1 MRKKY
6 LLVFI
11 IFILISFRLFAA
23 ADTQTFTPHIEVA
36 PYNGAYG
43 VPMGS
48 PFYTGG
54 THEDKNADDFNDSEN
69 YSNDE
74 IICIG
79 SVQGLKKSV
88 WEANYGPNTEFEV
101 EVSCPNGFYFVS
113 QSNPAFRRPF
123 ELLLVFKQG
132 LVYEVSSSV
141 AIWDDWSDYSRGK
154 DRQIDRGRYVLSDN
168 TNTLPDNKITME
180 RWEEKQDEER
190 NWNIVDKEYR
200 YRNQVSSIW
209 CDIILELPGE
219 ILPGTD
225 TLYVEEKGME
235 YPLIEADDYT
245 ALVKITF
252 RYGDLS
258 NSISIPFSGYY
269 ERDVNN
275 KQEGTCSL
283 LVEPTA
289 EAAHM
294 SITRDRGT
302 WVTVGTLD
310 FLMSTFEN
318 AKNTPVIFASSS
330 SDPEDPN
337 ASEFRM
343 VHDSVTFNT
352 PLTNTN
358 SIPYTVRI
366 QRTGTNGTAQAIFDG
381 TGNIDDVR
389 NSSTYGIRPEVT
401 PAKIQHAASN
411 MDYYGYE
418 GNIDVMM
425 EAGSN
430 VMLAGRYTGTVYIHV
445 VADDGEGG

>member
-23 ADTQTFTPHIEVA
+23 ADTQTFTPHIEIA

-54 THEDKNADDFNDSEN
+54 SYVDKNEDDFDDSSD

-79 SVQGLKKSV
+79 SAQNFERDV
-88 WEANYGPNTEFEV
+88 WEEMYGPDVEFEV
-101 EVSCPNGFYFVS
+101 SISCPNGFYFVS
-113 QSNPAFRRPF
+113 QSNPAFKRPF
-123 ELLLVFKQG
+123 EFLLVFKQTRRNIFEG
-132 LVYEVSSSV
+132 QYDLGE
-141 AIWDDWSDYSRGK
+141 K
-154 DRQIDRGRYVLSDN
+154 
-168 TNTLPDNKITME
+168 KITQNDSEPKSVKMVE
-180 RWEEKQDEER
+180 WAR
-190 NWNIVDKEYR
+190 VD
-200 YRNQVSSIW
+200 NNASIW

-225 TLYVEEKGME
+225 TLYVEETGME

-245 ALVKITF
+245 ALVTITF

-330 SDPEDPN
+330 SDPEDPS

-445 VADDGEGG
+445 VADDGKGG

>member
-54 THEDKNADDFNDSEN
+54 THEDKNAGDFNDSEN

-132 LVYEVSSSV
+132 LVYERSQL
-141 AIWDDWSDYSRGK
+141 IFINTWSDYSLK
-154 DRQIDRGRYVLSDN
+154 ADTQIDLGVRNLSGGGDISGD
-168 TNTLPDNKITME
+168 PIKIQS
-180 RWEEKQDEER
+180 WNEKEDDS
-190 NWNIVDKEYR
+190 WDDFFISR
-200 YRNQVSSIW
+200 YRNQVNSAW
-209 CDIILELPGE
+209 CDIILKLPGE

-225 TLYVEEKGME
+225 TLYVEETGME

-245 ALVKITF
+245 ALVTITF

>member
-1 MRKKY
+1 MRRRY
-6 LLVFI
+6 IVAI
-11 IFILISFRLFAA
+11 IFIVVFSYQLYANGNHE
-23 ADTQTFTPHIEVA
+23 TPETPYIEVA

-43 VPMGS
+43 VPLGS

-54 THEDKNADDFNDSEN
+54 THEDKDAGDFDDSKN

-79 SVQGLKKSV
+79 SAQNFERDV
-88 WEANYGPNTEFEV
+88 WKEMYGPDVEFEV
-101 EVSCPNGFYFVS
+101 SISCPNGFYFVS
-113 QSNPAFRRPF
+113 QSNPAFKRPF
-123 ELLLVFKQG
+123 EFLLVFKQTRLSFWG
-132 LVYEVSSSV
+132 DPQHDLGEKKITPNDSEPKSV
-141 AIWDDWSDYSRGK
+141 KMVEWSDL
-154 DRQIDRGRYVLSDN
+154 DDN
-168 TNTLPDNKITME
+168 A
-180 RWEEKQDEER
+180 
-190 NWNIVDKEYR
+190 
-200 YRNQVSSIW
+200 SIW

-225 TLYVEEKGME
+225 TLYVEETGME

-245 ALVKITF
+245 ALVTITF

-381 TGNIDDVR
+381 TGNIDEVR

-401 PAKIQHAASN
+401 PAKIQHADSN

-418 GNIDVMM
+418 GNVDVMM

-445 VADDGEGG
+445 VADDGKGG

>member
-11 IFILISFRLFAA
+11 ILILISFRLFAA

-54 THEDKNADDFNDSEN
+54 SYVDKNEDDFDDSSD

-113 QSNPAFRRPF
+113 QSNQAFRRPF
-123 ELLLVFKQG
+123 ELMLVFKQG
-132 LVYEVSSSV
+132 LVYERSQLYV
-141 AIWDDWSDYSRGK
+141 IGGWSDYSLMA
-154 DRQIDRGRYVLSDN
+154 DPQIDLGVRNLSDGGDISGD
-168 TNTLPDNKITME
+168 PIKI
-180 RWEEKQDEER
+180 QS
-190 NWNIVDKEYR
+190 WNEKEYGMDDGR
-200 YRNQVSSIW
+200 LSDYRNQVNSAW
-209 CDIILELPGE
+209 CDIILKLPGE

-225 TLYVEEKGME
+225 TLYVEETGME

-245 ALVKITF
+245 ALVTITF

-258 NSISIPFSGYY
+258 KSISIPFSGYY

-283 LVEPTA
+283 LIEPTA

-381 TGNIDDVR
+381 TGNIDEVR

-401 PAKIQHAASN
+401 PAKIQHADSN

-445 VADDGEGG
+445 VADDGKGG

>member
-23 ADTQTFTPHIEVA
+23 ADTQAFTPHIEVA

-132 LVYEVSSSV
+132 LVYERSQL
-141 AIWDDWSDYSRGK
+141 IFINTWSDYSLK
-154 DRQIDRGRYVLSDN
+154 ADTQIDLGVRNLSGGGDISGD
-168 TNTLPDNKITME
+168 PIKIQS
-180 RWEEKQDEER
+180 WNEKEDDS
-190 NWNIVDKEYR
+190 WDDFFISR
-200 YRNQVSSIW
+200 YRNQVNSAW
-209 CDIILELPGE
+209 CDIILKLPGE

-225 TLYVEEKGME
+225 TLYVEETGME

-245 ALVKITF
+245 ALVTITF

>member
-6 LLVFI
+6 LFVFI

-54 THEDKNADDFNDSEN
+54 SYVDKNEDDFDDSSD

-101 EVSCPNGFYFVS
+101 EVSCPNGLYFVS
-113 QSNPAFRRPF
+113 QSNQAFRRPF
-123 ELLLVFKQG
+123 ELMLVFKQG
-132 LVYEVSSSV
+132 LVFERSS
-141 AIWDDWSDYSRGK
+141 WRLFGGWSEYSKGK
-154 DRQIDRGRYVLSDN
+154 DDQIDIAVRNLSDGGDVSGD
-168 TNTLPDNKITME
+168 PIKI
-180 RWEEKQDEER
+180 DA
-190 NWNIVDKEYR
+190 WNEHEDSLITR
-200 YRNQVSSIW
+200 YRNQVNSAW
-209 CDIILELPGE
+209 CDIILKLPGE

-225 TLYVEEKGME
+225 TLYVEETGME

-245 ALVKITF
+245 ALVTITF

-302 WVTVGTLD
+302 WVTVGTLY

-318 AKNTPVIFASSS
+318 AKNTPVIFASSILSLPGTVQMFIS
-330 SDPEDPN
+330 S
-337 ASEFRM
+337 S
-343 VHDSVTFNT
+343 
-352 PLTNTN
+352 
-358 SIPYTVRI
+358 
-366 QRTGTNGTAQAIFDG
+366 
-381 TGNIDDVR
+381 
-389 NSSTYGIRPEVT
+389 
-401 PAKIQHAASN
+401 K
-411 MDYYGYE
+411 YE
-418 GNIDVMM
+418 GTFWEDFFNAFQGDSWWY
-425 EAGSN
+425 AGMYFLLIIFFACFSK
-430 VMLAGRYTGTVYIHV
+430 T
-445 VADDGEGG
+445 